1 MNDIYQQK
9 KLLREEIKSHKNNF
23 SSEELE
29 KKSKRVIKN
38 LRNYEYFREAKT
50 VMLYWSMPDEVYT
63 HSFIEEIL
71 ETKQVLLPTIVND
84 EIIPVEIKHLDQLHE
99 GKFHILEPK
108 DEAFIG
114 KIDLIIV
121 PGIAFDKQGNR
132 LGRGRG
138 FYDRFLKNYKGETVG
153 LSFDFQLVND
163 VPIEPNDI
171 QMKKIISEKNYLP

>member
-9 KLLREEIKSHKNNF
+9 KLLREEIKSHKNHF
-23 SSEELE
+23 STEELE
-29 KKSKRVIKN
+29 KKSKRVIGN
-38 LRNYEYFREAKT
+38 LRNNQYFREAKT
-50 VMLYWSMPDEVYT
+50 VMMYWSLPDEVYT

-71 ETKQVLLPTIVND
+71 TKKQVLLPTIVND
-84 EIIPVEIKHLDQLHE
+84 EIIPVEIKHIDQLHE

-108 DEAFIG
+108 NEAFIG

-121 PGIAFDKQGNR
+121 PGIAFDKQKNR

-153 LSFDFQLVND
+153 LSFDFQLVNG
-163 VPIEPNDI
+163 VPIELNDI
-171 QMKKIISEKNYLP
+171 RMKKIISEKNYLP